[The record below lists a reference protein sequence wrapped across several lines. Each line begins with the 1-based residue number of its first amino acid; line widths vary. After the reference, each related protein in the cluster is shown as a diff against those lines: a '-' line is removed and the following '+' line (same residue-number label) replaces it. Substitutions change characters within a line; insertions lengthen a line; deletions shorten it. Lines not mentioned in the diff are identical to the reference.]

1 MAVRTRSKRAR
12 RASPLPSCAMG
23 CGIDLVELDRFSA
36 IMGRWGTKLTNRVFT
51 PAERRYAKK
60 FREPLLHLAAR
71 FAAKEAVVKAVAQIL
86 PSQPLVITQIEV
98 RNDALG
104 RPSVVIT
111 GLKGPVPTVM
121 ISLTHTERAAAACA
135 IAIR

>member
-1 MAVRTRSKRAR
+1 MATRTRVKRPRGAAPL
-12 RASPLPSCAMG
+12 ASFAMG
-23 CGIDLVELDRFSA
+23 CGIDLVELDRFRT
-36 IMGRWGTKLTNRVFT
+36 IMGRWGTKLTNRIFT
-51 PAERRYAKK
+51 PAERRYANK
-60 FREPLLHLAAR
+60 FKEPLLHLAAR

-104 RPSVVIT
+104 RPSVIIT
-111 GLKGPVPTVM
+111 GLKSPAPTVM

-135 IAIR
+135 IAIA